1 MVQKVFQSAI
11 GTSHFTACAAAMA
24 QSCGPSP
31 FRVHPAYRGSNVLFN
46 PGFCV
51 GCHQCRGFSADGA
64 ISVHTDLKRHLL
76 MRKLACGVAFEAAV
90 LYFSPIKY

>member
-1 MVQKVFQSAI
+1 M
-11 GTSHFTACAAAMA
+11 
-24 QSCGPSP
+24 
-31 FRVHPAYRGSNVLFN
+31 LFN

-76 MRKLACGVAFEAAV
+76 MRKLACGVAFEASV
-90 LYFSPIKY
+90 LYFSAIKY